1 MAAAPDNGML
11 RPPGPPPLGAILV
24 RRGLLTEPQLEAAL
38 AESKRTGEPTGE
50 VIVRLGFASAATIA
64 QALAT
69 QHGGPLKTEYGY
81 AVGFGAAAP
90 AVTAAASPAAPPV
103 SPVPAQD
110 ERPAAS
116 APASAARAA
125 PPVDPVLAPAPVPA
139 APVPAAAPPQP
150 DPVLLQ
156 WQQHAQQ
163 LAAHRDAA
171 LRELEETKVRLAELE
186 VAAVVRDTDLAAQKD
201 LERARADAE
210 ARNAELEREL
220 AELRASAAADDGHL
234 AAATARVAELE
245 SSAARDAGLQ
255 AELAKAREE
264 AARVHMEHMEKVA
277 LEAAHES
284 MAVHTADLEE
294 KLKALEATT
303 ARTAKF
309 ERQLEE
315 AIAQIAQ
322 LEAERDDVLAVAK
335 AVGEQKRGRHPDDHA
350 DDPRH
355 LLFVPGREGYRL
367 VEQEGPPPAAGS
379 TVEFPEDDGTSSTL
393 LVTKV
398 GASPLPGARLACAYL
413 VTAA

>member
-24 RRGLLTEPQLEAAL
+24 RRGLLTEQQLEQAL
-38 AESKRTGEPTGE
+38 AENKRTGEPTGE

-81 AVGFGAAAP
+81 AVGFGGSTPAAAAP
-90 AVTAAASPAAPPV
+90 PPPV

-116 APASAARAA
+116 APMSAVRAA
-125 PPVDPVLAPAPVPA
+125 PPVDPVLAPAPVPVAA
-139 APVPAAAPPQP
+139 APDAAPPQP

-210 ARNAELEREL
+210 ARNAELDREL

-264 AARVHMEHMEKVA
+264 AARVQHIEKVA

-284 MAVHTADLEE
+284 MAAHTADLEE
-294 KLKALEATT
+294 KLNALEATT
-303 ARTAKF
+303 ARTAKV

-350 DDPRH
+350 DDPSH

-367 VEQEGPPPAAGS
+367 VEQDGPPPAAGS
-379 TVEFPEDDGTSSTL
+379 AVEFPEDDGTISTL

-413 VTAA
+413 VAGA

>member
-1 MAAAPDNGML
+1 M
-11 RPPGPPPLGAILV
+11 
-24 RRGLLTEPQLEAAL
+24 
-38 AESKRTGEPTGE
+38 
-50 VIVRLGFASAATIA
+50 SA
-64 QALAT
+64 
-69 QHGGPLKTEYGY
+69 
-81 AVGFGAAAP
+81 V
-90 AVTAAASPAAPPV
+90 
-103 SPVPAQD
+103 
-110 ERPAAS
+110 
-116 APASAARAA
+116 RAA
-125 PPVDPVLAPAPVPA
+125 PPVDPVLAPAPVPVAA
-139 APVPAAAPPQP
+139 APDAAPPQP

-210 ARNAELEREL
+210 ARNAELDREL

-264 AARVHMEHMEKVA
+264 AARVQHMEKVA

-284 MAVHTADLEE
+284 MAAHTADLEE
-294 KLKALEATT
+294 KLNALEATT

-367 VEQEGPPPAAGS
+367 VEQDGPPPAAGS
-379 TVEFPEDDGTSSTL
+379 AVEFPEDDGTISTL

-413 VTAA
+413 VAGA

>member
-1 MAAAPDNGML
+1 MAAAPDNGLL

-38 AESKRTGEPTGE
+38 AESRRTGEPTGE

-81 AVGFGAAAP
+81 AVGFGGDAP
-90 AVTAAASPAAPPV
+90 AVTAAAAVQPAAPPV

-110 ERPAAS
+110 EPAVS
-116 APASAARAA
+116 APVT
-125 PPVDPVLAPAPVPA
+125 PPVEPVLAPAPLAAAPA
-139 APVPAAAPPQP
+139 AAAAPPQP

-171 LRELEETKVRLAELE
+171 LRELEATKASLAELE
-186 VAAVVRDTDLAAQKD
+186 VAAAVRDTDLAAQKE
-201 LERARADAE
+201 LQRASTEAE

-245 SSAARDAGLQ
+245 SSTARDAELDS
-255 AELAKAREE
+255 ELASAREE
-264 AARVHMEHMEKVA
+264 VARVHMEKVA

-284 MAVHTADLEE
+284 MAAHTADLEE
-294 KLKALEATT
+294 KLKSLDVTI
-303 ARTAKF
+303 ARTAML
-309 ERQLEE
+309 EQQLEE
-315 AIAQIAQ
+315 ATAQVAQ
-322 LEAERDDVLAVAK
+322 LETERNDVLAVAK
-335 AVGEQKRGRHPDDHA
+335 AVGEEKRGRQPDDHA
-350 DDPRH
+350 DDPTH
-355 LLFVPGREGYRL
+355 LLFVPGPEGYRL
-367 VEQEGPPPAAGS
+367 VEHDGPPPAAGS

-398 GASPLPGARLACAYL
+398 GASPLPGPRRACAYL
-413 VTAA
+413 VTAS

>member
-24 RRGLLTEPQLEAAL
+24 RRGLLTEQQLEQAL
-38 AESKRTGEPTGE
+38 AENKRTGEPTGE
-50 VIVRLGFASAATIA
+50 VIVRLGFASAAA
-64 QALAT
+64 VAKALTT
-69 QHGGPLKTEYGY
+69 QHGALKPNTPLP
-81 AVGFGAAAP
+81 VGWRLL
-90 AVTAAASPAAPPV
+90 PPRRPPPL
-103 SPVPAQD
+103 SARRD
-110 ERPAAS
+110 AGRRPAES
-116 APASAARAA
+116 AYVCGPAEADYLLSTLSLAALKPHR
-125 PPVDPVLAPAPVPA
+125 VRFDNS
-139 APVPAAAPPQP
+139 APPQP

-210 ARNAELEREL
+210 ARNAELDREL

-245 SSAARDAGLQ
+245 SSAARNAGLQ

-264 AARVHMEHMEKVA
+264 AARLHMEHIEKVA

-284 MAVHTADLEE
+284 MAAHTADLEE
-294 KLKALEATT
+294 KLNALEATT

-350 DDPRH
+350 DDPGH

-367 VEQEGPPPAAGS
+367 VEQDGPPPVAGS
-379 TVEFPEDDGTSSTL
+379 TVEFPEDDGTISTL

-413 VTAA
+413 VAGA

>member
-1 MAAAPDNGML
+1 MAAAPDNGLL

-81 AVGFGAAAP
+81 AVGFGGDAP
-90 AVTAAASPAAPPV
+90 AVTAAAAARPAAPPV

-110 ERPAAS
+110 ERPAAP
-116 APASAARAA
+116 APASAAVRAA
-125 PPVDPVLAPAPVPA
+125 PPVEPVLSPAPPPA
-139 APVPAAAPPQP
+139 APAPAAAPPQP

-171 LRELEETKVRLAELE
+171 LRELEATKASLAELE
-186 VAAVVRDTDLAAQKD
+186 VAAAVRDTDLAAQKE
-201 LERARADAE
+201 LERASTDAE

-245 SSAARDAGLQ
+245 SSTARDAELE
-255 AELAKAREE
+255 AELTRAREE
-264 AARVHMEHMEKVA
+264 AARIQMEKVA

-284 MAVHTADLEE
+284 MAAHTADLEE

-303 ARTAKF
+303 ARTAEL

-315 AIAQIAQ
+315 VTAQMAQ
-322 LEAERDDVLAVAK
+322 LEAERTDVLAVAK
-335 AVGEQKRGRHPDDHA
+335 AVGEEKRGLQPDEDA
-350 DDPRH
+350 DDPAH

-367 VEQEGPPPAAGS
+367 VEQDGPPPAAGS
-379 TVEFPEDDGTSSTL
+379 TVELAEDDGTTSTL
-393 LVTKV
+393 VVTKV
-398 GASPLPGARLACAYL
+398 GPSPLPGTRLACAYL